1 MYSGVTP
8 NVCSDPRSQTPNG
21 RRFGWALREPIAWL
35 AANGSYLLRP
45 LPRFFVTSLHS
56 HWPPEQIDVLFSFL
70 RSPYAIRNT
79 LKLAHEEML
88 LIKELDIAMLR
99 EHENKLHFY
108 FGEKDNWVG
117 DEKNLILSSLAEPAG
132 VKVVH
137 GMSGIPHDF
146 CISQSDSM
154 DLTAGTDCDTY
165 IDHGEQLAQQ
175 CLQWLKE

>member
-146 CISQSDSM
+146 CIS
-154 DLTAGTDCDTY
+154 
-165 IDHGEQLAQQ
+165 
-175 CLQWLKE
+175 